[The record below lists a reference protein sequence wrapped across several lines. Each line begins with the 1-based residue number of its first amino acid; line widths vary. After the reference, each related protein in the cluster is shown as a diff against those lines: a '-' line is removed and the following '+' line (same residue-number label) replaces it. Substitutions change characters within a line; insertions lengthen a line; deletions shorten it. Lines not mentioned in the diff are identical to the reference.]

1 MKICIYGSLLVNATP
16 FAIATSELRRSDRR
30 GVTPHHLLYLA
41 MKIMRLRVRDSLTI
55 AFKHVGKYTNI
66 TRQQVE
72 SADYIN
78 NCIESNLAFLRS
90 IPNSV
95 WYWSDRK
102 RDLFAMIRQLGKPT
116 MFLTLSANEIGW
128 TNLIQILYKLK
139 NNGTEISA
147 EQAASL
153 DYISK
158 TTLVNEDAVTCA
170 IYFNKIVNILITI
183 LQSKKNSPFGN
194 YYVVDYFKRIEFQ
207 HRGSPH
213 AHILLWLN
221 DAPSDPLGTNY
232 QDTVMMIDQLISV
245 SSTEASG
252 HIRLQSHKH
261 TFTCYKKVHANQPQ
275 KCRFD
280 APFMPCN
287 STTILKPMQKDHPGY
302 ADYAKRYKQ
311 IQINLENNDY
321 ENIEM
326 FYAQNHIT
334 SDNDYFHILEAGIT
348 RPKVFLKRQPKEKW
362 HNPFNPFILNVL
374 QSNTDMQFIIEEY
387 SCAAYVVEYVNKT
400 NRGISNL
407 QRQIHEIMEENP
419 EFDIVEITRKMSVNM
434 LNTVELTSRE
444 AAWYL
449 LREPMSRSSVS
460 TVYIPTVWPIE
471 RQRIRRTQ
479 KELDELNI
487 DEDSTSIW
495 KENWFDKY
503 EKRPQEMEELSLAQ
517 FVANFTK
524 NSKGDYI
531 QFESDLDINKTIE
544 LCRKLCRENEE
555 ADDDDEIH
563 DIATRIPEANP
574 FQTLYDNP
582 NSDVNNPPPLQ
593 IFFTGPAGCGKTFVI
608 KLLMEIYNRYS
619 ESDGFCNAYIT
630 CASTGKAAVAI
641 DGTTVHTALKISLSK
656 LLPLSIEVAQQ
667 YRSLFK
673 YVRVLIID
681 EISMIGAELLSQ
693 IDSRLK
699 QISGNFEVNFGGLDI
714 ILIGDLRQLPPV
726 RATPIYKQI
735 KRQIAGS
742 TLWRGLKFFELNE
755 VMRQANQSFA
765 TILTKIGNGQLLDK
779 EKLDLIES
787 RIYSEEEAERH
798 CPDGIRL
805 FFDNHSVAKY
815 NNKILDSMEEK
826 VNSVATDIYI
836 GCKNIEQQTS
846 MRQKLH
852 KMSTID
858 TGGLPYQIT
867 LVLNKPYMITTNID
881 VSDGLANGATGKLIF
896 IEYNDKGEIGRLWLE
911 FPGSPKI
918 GEKLRRKAAASIQK
932 NNLHPLAV
940 PIDRRTSSIPLVPNK
955 TVIVKRNHFPLVSA
969 CAMTIHKSQGA
980 TFGEIVYEY
989 DKSHAQQLLYVALS
1003 RVTSIK
1009 KTI

>member
-1 MKICIYGSLLVNATP
+1 
-16 FAIATSELRRSDRR
+16 
-30 GVTPHHLLYLA
+30 
-41 MKIMRLRVRDSLTI
+41 
-55 AFKHVGKYTNI
+55 
-66 TRQQVE
+66 
-72 SADYIN
+72 
-78 NCIESNLAFLRS
+78 
-90 IPNSV
+90 
-95 WYWSDRK
+95 
-102 RDLFAMIRQLGKPT
+102 
-116 MFLTLSANEIGW
+116 
-128 TNLIQILYKLK
+128 
-139 NNGTEISA
+139 
-147 EQAASL
+147 
-153 DYISK
+153 
-158 TTLVNEDAVTCA
+158 
-170 IYFNKIVNILITI
+170 
-183 LQSKKNSPFGN
+183 
-194 YYVVDYFKRIEFQ
+194 
-207 HRGSPH
+207 
-213 AHILLWLN
+213 
-221 DAPSDPLGTNY
+221 
-232 QDTVMMIDQLISV
+232 
-245 SSTEASG
+245 
-252 HIRLQSHKH
+252 
-261 TFTCYKKVHANQPQ
+261 
-275 KCRFD
+275 
-280 APFMPCN
+280 
-287 STTILKPMQKDHPGY
+287 
-302 ADYAKRYKQ
+302 
-311 IQINLENNDY
+311 
-321 ENIEM
+321 
-326 FYAQNHIT
+326 
-334 SDNDYFHILEAGIT
+334 
-348 RPKVFLKRQPKEKW
+348 
-362 HNPFNPFILNVL
+362 
-374 QSNTDMQFIIEEY
+374 MQFIIEEY

-407 QRQIHEIMEENP
+407 QRQIHEIMDENP

-434 LNTVELTSRE
+434 LNTVELTSQE

-460 TVYIPTVWPIE
+460 IVYIPTVWPIE

-524 NSKGDYI
+524 NSQGDYI
-531 QFESDLDINKTIE
+531 RRKQQRIIRYRNYDIASDINEYKREMVTLHIPFRNEEFEILEEMKFIRIYDENENQILERRKEFESDLDINKTIE

-563 DIATRIPEANP
+563 DIATRFPEINP

-582 NSDVNNPPPLQ
+582 NSDVNSDLRLATLNKLGAIAKRKENLMPNDQYYELMKMANQKQKELLMHVIYNLQLEDPPPLQ

-619 ESDGFCNAYIT
+619 ESDGFCNAYIA

-641 DGTTVHTALKISLSK
+641 NGTTVHTALKISLSK

-699 QISGNFEVNFGGLDI
+699 QITGNFEVHFGGLDI

-765 TILTKIGNGQLLDK
+765 TILTKIGNGQLLDQ
-779 EKLDLIES
+779 EELDLIES
-787 RIYSEEEAERH
+787 RIYSEEEAERL

-805 FFDNHSVAKY
+805 FFNNHSVAEY
-815 NNKILDSMEEK
+815 NNKILNSIEEK
-826 VNSVATDIYI
+826 VNSEATDIYI
-836 GCKNIEQQTS
+836 GCRNVEQQTS

-911 FPGSPKI
+911 FPESPKI
-918 GEKLRRKAAASIQK
+918 GEKLRRKAAASIWN

-989 DKSHAQQLLYVALS
+989 DKSHVQQLLYVALS
-1003 RVTSIK
+1003 RVTSINGLYLVSK
-1009 KTI
+1009 NDKNFTMAEERQYLQLIYNMNFEG